1 MARIMPFDPAMWARV
16 FQPAVVNQHYYLA
29 DADEAVAL
37 WPCPCRFGMG
47 QEANGAEDLSAI
59 LGKQERSI
67 MPTTYE
73 VIFLGT
79 LSNIDT
85 LEGNEV
91 AENAAGILG
100 TYGTST
106 TPLSGQVRT
115 LSSNSL
121 SFDDST
127 AYDANNLFFGYD
139 SFRINGGAAQNFDS
153 VTTYNA
159 TITYADGTTAAISA
173 VVFQDVNGNTYLA
186 PELTN
191 NSDQVALTAKP
202 IMSLT
207 LTSVVS
213 NTGDLGADR
222 VAGDFV
228 SLVDGTS
235 NADTMNVGYVDAQG
249 DRVSDGNDSIVAGAG
264 NDTVNAGGGN
274 DTVLGG
280 TGADSVFGGA
290 GADSIDGGDGNDIIG
305 NWGSDDGNDTM
316 RGGAGNDSIIGG
328 TGDDLIFGDNG
339 DDTLFGGAGNDTI
352 FGGTGNDQ
360 VGITDDHNGD
370 VYDLGEGVGDQDSVW
385 FSNFISTNA
394 VSVTFTGSDAAS
406 YAFSGGLASGS
417 FSGAEIVGGTAY
429 SDTLNAAADTDGQV
443 LFGQSGVDSITGGSG
458 NDTLYGGADA
468 DWISSGAGADLIDGG
483 DGSDTIFFGTG
494 GDMVFGGAGDDLI
507 DDVNFTQEG
516 AFNDYID
523 GGDGN
528 DTIYTGG
535 GNDTILGGA
544 GNDFAYGD
552 DGNDSI
558 DGGAGNDS
566 FFGGNGNDTLIGGAG
581 ADTIQGEAGDD
592 VIDLTASDFT
602 ADIAFGGDG
611 NDLIISRTDLDGGS
625 DSLYGGDGRDTLV
638 GGAGDLIDGGST
650 GDDVDTLDLSSA
662 PVTATTTFTFSGTGA
677 GIVINSGQT
686 VTFTEIEVI
695 RATEGADS
703 INATVDS
710 GGMVID
716 AGAGNDSVFG
726 GSGRDSFAGG
736 LGNDSMLGGAG
747 NDTLDGGAGDDRLFG
762 GDGADVLIGGAGAD
776 SLLGGNDADTIFGA
790 AGDTVSGGESGV
802 DSDKLVLN
810 WANVQSVAYAGG
822 GEAGTVTFT
831 AASGGGTLTFSE
843 IETIGYTGAIEG
855 GAGNDLV
862 GAGFGD
868 AEGDQIDGVD
878 GLNDTVLAGAGN
890 DTVMA
895 GAGNDLVFGGTG
907 NDALFGGD
915 GADTLDGG
923 DGNDTL
929 SGGAGSD
936 TAVFTGAVTDY
947 SFAFGAGNGLFVTDS
962 VAGRD
967 GVDLLDGV
975 EFASFNGVTY
985 RVIAGDDGAN
995 TTLQGP
1001 NDGTPS
1007 LIIAHAGNDWGG
1019 GHATS
1024 DVVFGG
1030 AGNDTL
1036 DGGDGNDTLVGEADD
1051 DLLRGDGGNDAL
1063 FGGTGNDTL
1072 QGGAG
1077 NDTLTSGDGADV
1089 IELSNG
1095 GGTDL
1100 LADFDMTLVDGRTVD
1115 RLDVTDLLNAQD
1127 DPITWRDI
1135 AISDTAGDGSGDAV
1149 LTFPGGEQVILEG
1162 VTVQQAMGKAGLYAM
1177 GIPCYV
1183 AGTPILTAEG
1193 WCPVERLV
1201 AGQRV
1206 MTEQGLRRIIW
1217 AGKRVLSDEDL
1228 DLRPDWK
1235 PVHFPVGAIGN
1246 TRAIRLS
1253 PQHAVR
1259 MRDAEG
1265 RAVLVR
1271 ARHLAE
1277 SGFGGSR
1284 VACGVRHV
1292 SYHHVLLER
1301 HGVMNAA
1308 GAATESFYPGRL
1320 ALEMLDWPSR
1330 LQVVAAIMAGSGL
1343 EVAGTEA
1350 AAALIYGARVHP
1362 LIGRWAQ
1369 VGMTCPPFG
1378 VPRLEAIGDDR
1389 ELVALMG
1396 RL

>member
-1 MARIMPFDPAMWARV
+1 
-16 FQPAVVNQHYYLA
+16 
-29 DADEAVAL
+29 
-37 WPCPCRFGMG
+37 
-47 QEANGAEDLSAI
+47 
-59 LGKQERSI
+59 

-79 LSNIDT
+79 LSKIDT

-121 SFDDST
+121 SWDDNT
-127 AYDANNLFFGYD
+127 AYDSNNLFFGYD

-153 VTTYNA
+153 VATYNA
-159 TITYADGTTAAISA
+159 TITYADGTTAAITA
-173 VVFQDVNGNTYLA
+173 VVFQNVNGNTYLA

-264 NDTVNAGGGN
+264 NDTINAGGGN

-305 NWGSDDGNDTM
+305 SWGSDDGNDTM

-328 TGDDLIFGDNG
+328 TGDDLIFGDDG

-394 VSVTFTGSDAAS
+394 VSVTFTGSDAAT

-417 FSGAEIVGGTAY
+417 FSGAEIVGGTTY
-429 SDTLNAAADTDGQV
+429 NDTLNAAADTDGQV
-443 LFGQSGVDSITGGSG
+443 LFGQAGADSITGGSG

-552 DGNDSI
+552 DGNDII

-566 FFGGNGNDTLIGGAG
+566 LFGGNGNDTLIGGAG

-592 VIDLTASDFT
+592 VIDLTASDFA

-625 DSLYGGDGRDTLV
+625 DSLYGGSGRDTLV

-677 GIVINSGQT
+677 GIISNSGQT
-686 VTFTEIEVI
+686 GTFTEIEVI

-703 INATVDS
+703 INATADS

-716 AGAGNDSVFG
+716 AGAGNDSIFG
-726 GSGRDSFAGG
+726 GSGSDSFAGG

-747 NDTLDGGAGDDRLFG
+747 NDILDGGAGDDRLFG

-776 SLLGGNDADTIFGA
+776 SLSGGNDADTIFGA
-790 AGDTVSGGESGV
+790 AGDTVSGGEGGV

-810 WANVQSVAYAGG
+810 WADVGSIAYAGG

-855 GAGNDLV
+855 GAGNDLI

-868 AEGDQIDGVD
+868 AEGDQIDGGD

-923 DGNDTL
+923 DGDDTL
-929 SGGAGSD
+929 
-936 TAVFTGAVTDY
+936 T
-947 SFAFGAGNGLFVTDS
+947 
-962 VAGRD
+962 
-967 GVDLLDGV
+967 
-975 EFASFNGVTY
+975 
-985 RVIAGDDGAN
+985 
-995 TTLQGP
+995 
-1001 NDGTPS
+1001 
-1007 LIIAHAGNDWGG
+1007 
-1019 GHATS
+1019 
-1024 DVVFGG
+1024 
-1030 AGNDTL
+1030 
-1036 DGGDGNDTLVGEADD
+1036 
-1051 DLLRGDGGNDAL
+1051 
-1063 FGGTGNDTL
+1063 
-1072 QGGAG
+1072 GGAG
-1077 NDTLTSGDGADV
+1077 NDTLTGGDGADV
-1089 IELSNG
+1089 FELTIG

-1100 LADFDMTLVDGRTVD
+1100 VADFDMTLVDGRTVD
-1115 RLDVTDLLNAQD
+1115 RLDVTELLNAQG

-1135 AISDTAGDGSGDAV
+1135 AISDTVGDGSGDAV

-1162 VTVQQAMGKAGLYAM
+1162 VTVQQAMGKASLYAM

-1206 MTEQGLRRIIW
+1206 MTERGPLRIIW
-1217 AGKRVLSDEDL
+1217 AGKRILSEEDL
-1228 DLRPDWK
+1228 ALRPDWK

-1265 RAVLVR
+1265 QAVLVR

-1277 SGFGGSR
+1277 SGFGGAR

-1301 HGVMNAA
+1301 HGIMNAA

-1343 EVAGTEA
+1343 AFAGTEA
-1350 AAALIYGARVHP
+1350 TAALIYGARVHP
-1362 LIGRWAQ
+1362 LIGQRAQ

-1396 RL
+1396 GL